1 MAASLHVY
9 NISGATVLELD
20 GEGRKRLG
28 RSNFGL
34 ALKEAIQTLKHGENS
49 RCFGWRKTSKKNSL
63 QLRPMLANIHV
74 FTHRPEAQAAM
85 IYLRLKLVA
94 PVLLPQD
101 RHTSFPPTIVLPW

>member
-1 MAASLHVY
+1 MTSTFLTCVFPDLQLVQMQTVRLHYSVCLTVIYKIVGKCLHSKGVDVPMPASLHVY

-49 RCFGWRKTSKKNSL
+49 RCFG
-63 QLRPMLANIHV
+63 
-74 FTHRPEAQAAM
+74 
-85 IYLRLKLVA
+85 
-94 PVLLPQD
+94 
-101 RHTSFPPTIVLPW
+101 

>member
-1 MAASLHVY
+1 MTSTFLTCVFPDFQLVQMQTVRLQCSVCLAVIYKNVGKCLHSKGVDVPMASASLHVY

-49 RCFGWRKTSKKNSL
+49 RCFG
-63 QLRPMLANIHV
+63 
-74 FTHRPEAQAAM
+74 
-85 IYLRLKLVA
+85 
-94 PVLLPQD
+94 
-101 RHTSFPPTIVLPW
+101 